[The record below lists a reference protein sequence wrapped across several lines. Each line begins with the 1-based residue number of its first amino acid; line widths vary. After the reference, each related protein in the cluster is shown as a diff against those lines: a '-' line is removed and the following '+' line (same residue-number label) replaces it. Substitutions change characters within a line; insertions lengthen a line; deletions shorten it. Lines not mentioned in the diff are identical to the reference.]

1 MRLKKNKRPNVAIY
15 QFPYYRSD
23 RGFLRIFLTKAL
35 FACALAFSGAGLF
48 TVVLELEPYISPIAP
63 AALAAF
69 VCLINFV
76 LLGFFRK
83 LYVAIF
89 DMAVFIL
96 FFSTT
101 QLPMSSQDMLY
112 QIFLVS
118 DGNIVRTAGIL
129 SQSELKSPL
138 PFFMALVF
146 IYGMMCAFASCHRF
160 RPLSVMTLAEIMM
173 IPAFLGQSLHFSWWL
188 GVLIASMLGLWAIT
202 AAAGAD
208 AVLSSNYTSN
218 LHMSDYVYFKAN
230 KKLTHIEKLRSDS
243 FHFGRYLSHGITV
256 IIVTLITMGVTASS
270 FPTDGS
276 MRLEDIA
283 MEAMNLTQS
292 LGYWLSDVFGSTGLK
307 GFFSADGG
315 DINISGNI
323 NPEDLP
329 TGNRPVAEIIT
340 ENKDKLYLRGD
351 IGYTLKGE
359 RWESIYGLDYGSIYT
374 DSGISMEDVLNSCAP
389 EMQYYLMRYVLGQA
403 YSDGYDYIK
412 QQIVKVNYLQ
422 DINTL
427 LVAGTPYVFNGF
439 RENDNFSIYGDFV
452 AIADKGRVNSMRTA
466 MLYCNTN
473 YGDDYNIYSSIRTI
487 TSYRDFHRDTLY
499 EIENEWGALPMQIS
513 YSDYT
518 SYISAYRDFVY
529 DYYTDVPEEEKENI
543 YSFLL
548 DAMRYGYD
556 EVDAEDLLEKE
567 IPMINALSDMY
578 YRNMYAEF
586 INEYLSSSGTFR
598 YSLDTDNTA
607 GGNTFLGNF
616 LNETRAG
623 HCALYATTMC
633 LALRYIGV
641 PARYVT
647 GFTVSGDNDFRLSRD
662 GGYSYTVLEKDLH
675 AWVEVY
681 YDDVG
686 WIPYDPTP
694 AAGRP
699 GAPEPEGTTAPFTRP
714 THTTTSAPV
723 ENTTTTTRP
732 PIETTTAP
740 PSEVTTP
747 TGGSGGSGT
756 SRELDPEVIRI
767 IIIISGSVLAV
778 LLIALSIAGALKN
791 LRRKER
797 TLIKFFRTGDPVKA
811 VAEMLTFTLKILD
824 MKKIRRKGGE
834 TPTEFAKRADG
845 KFGGGSG
852 VGLEQAMPLFERA
865 EFDDRPGF
873 TEEERQEVYGA
884 VSKLYGVLMEDLKAP
899 NRLMARIKLFG
910 RVKPGKEK

>member
-1 MRLKKNKRPNVAIY
+1 MKAKKNKRPNVAIY

-48 TVVLELEPYISPIAP
+48 TVLLELEEYITPLAP
-63 AALAAF
+63 AVLAAF
-69 VCLINFV
+69 VCLVNFV

-89 DMAVFIL
+89 DMAAFIL
-96 FFSTT
+96 FFSTLK
-101 QLPMSSQDMLY
+101 LPMSSQDMLY

-129 SQSELKSPL
+129 SQSELESPL
-138 PFFMALVF
+138 PFFMALIF
-146 IYGMMCAFASCHRF
+146 IYGMMCAFSSCHRF

-188 GVLIASMLGLWAIT
+188 AVLIASMLGLWAIT

-230 KKLTHIEKLRSDS
+230 KKLTPIEKLRSDS
-243 FHFGRYLSHGITV
+243 FHFGRYLSHGFTV
-256 IIVTLITMGVTASS
+256 LIVTLLTVGITASS
-270 FPTDGS
+270 FPADGS

-315 DINISGNI
+315 DISISGNI
-323 NPEDLP
+323 NPENLP
-329 TGNRPVAEIIT
+329 TGNRPVAEIVT

-359 RWESIYGLDYGSIYT
+359 KWESISKLDYGSIYT
-374 DSGISMEDVLNSCAP
+374 DNGINMEDVLSSCAP
-389 EMQYYLMRYVLGQA
+389 EMQYYLMRYMLGQA
-403 YSDGYDYIK
+403 YMDGYDYIK

-427 LVAGTPYVFNGF
+427 LVAGVPYVFNGF

-466 MLYCNTN
+466 MMYS
-473 YGDDYNIYSSIRTI
+473 DDNSYSIGLI
-487 TSYRDFHRDTLY
+487 TSYRDSHQNTLY
-499 EIENEWGALPMQIS
+499 EIEMEWGALPMQIS
-513 YSDYT
+513 YLEYADY
-518 SYISAYRDFVY
+518 IAAYRNFVY
-529 DYYTDVPEEEKENI
+529 DYYTDVPASEADNI
-543 YSFLL
+543 LGFLHEMFGDDYVFSGPGVNSISFELG
-548 DAMRYGYD
+548 DSMHDR
-556 EVDAEDLLEKE
+556 
-567 IPMINALSDMY
+567 SY
-578 YRNMYAEF
+578 YADF
-586 INEYLSSSGTFR
+586 ISTYLSSSGVYR

-633 LALRYIGV
+633 LALRYMGV

-647 GFTVSGDNDFRLSRD
+647 GFTVGGSDDYRLSRD
-662 GGYSYTVLEKDLH
+662 RGYSYTVLEKDLH

-681 YDDVG
+681 YDDIG

-694 AAGRP
+694 ASGRP
-699 GAPEPEGTTAPFTRP
+699 GAPEPESTTSFTTRP
-714 THTTTSAPV
+714 THTTTSSPV

-732 PIETTTAP
+732 PADDTTAP
-740 PSEVTTP
+740 PPDLTTP
-747 TGGSGGSGT
+747 AGGSGGGSEA
-756 SRELDPEVIRI
+756 SHELDPEVVRI
-767 IIIISGSVLAV
+767 IIIIAGSALAA

-797 TLIKFFRTGDPVKA
+797 MLIKFFRTGDPVKA

-824 MKKIRRKGGE
+824 MKKIRRKSGE

-845 KFGGGSG
+845 KFNGGSG

-865 EFDDRPGF
+865 EFDDRPSF
-873 TEEERQEVYGA
+873 TEEERQDVYGT
-884 VSKLYGVLMEDLKAP
+884 VSKLYGALMDDLKAP

-910 RVKPGKEK
+910 RVKNRSVDRKEK